1 MLLAT
6 VSYQFFYVPVPIF
19 VVIAL
24 LQHTFLENFYS
35 CVDFFLFVQQFLNLF
50 LLKTGSRL
58 AIIILTLNFAKS
70 VNIVG
75 TVVITVC
82 VNIVLHGSEKV
93 ILTD

>member
-1 MLLAT
+1 MRCPELGAST
-6 VSYQFFYVPVPIF
+6 VPIF

-75 TVVITVC
+75 SYYGMC
-82 VNIVLHGSEKV
+82 
-93 ILTD
+93 